1 VLSRLAYLN
10 IAIFALLYA
19 IPETIYRV
27 WKKKSKILIPS
38 VSSSDKNLKAFTPAA
53 IEDLVFKKG

>member
-1 VLSRLAYLN
+1 LN

-38 VSSSDKNLKAFTPAA
+38 VSASDKNLKAFTPAA